1 MERGT
6 FVFMAAEQGIQRA
19 VWILEVDGTVEILG
33 PECRG
38 SHLQNKLPI
47 CLLSWSS
54 VSSFS
59 THTTCSKCKAT
70 PTILSWKSRNLS
82 AVPST
87 CIVDKFSHFLHAVDR

>member
-38 SHLQNKLPI
+38 SHLQNKLLI

-59 THTTCSKCKAT
+59 NHATCNKCKAT
-70 PTILSWKSRNLS
+70 PTIILEKQELVSCSFNMY
-82 AVPST
+82 
-87 CIVDKFSHFLHAVDR
+87 C